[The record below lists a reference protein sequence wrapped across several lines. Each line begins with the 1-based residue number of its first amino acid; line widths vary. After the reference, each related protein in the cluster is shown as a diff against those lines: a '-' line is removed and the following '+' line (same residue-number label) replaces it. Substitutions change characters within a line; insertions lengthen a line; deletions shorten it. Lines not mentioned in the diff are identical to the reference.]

1 MGELMTLRDFF
12 RHYFLT
18 FLGGVFAASFSL
30 ALAVALAFV
39 TYFNDAPLAQ
49 VGLKIMLAGAVL
61 TLLTV
66 HSNFMILRGKPSW
79 AWVMV
84 VIYTA
89 CLLFVLPMIQY
100 SPHRVLYGLALAF
113 PLFGLLILNS
123 KGQRE
128 MRAKLVEIRHLRQTL
143 SARRKTPARKPVAPR

>member
-12 RHYFLT
+12 KHYFLT
-18 FLGGVFAASFSL
+18 FLGGVFAAYFSL
-30 ALAVALAFV
+30 ALAMALAFV
-39 TYFNDAPLAQ
+39 TYFNDVPLAQ

-66 HSNFMILRGKPSW
+66 HSNFMILRGKPGW

-84 VIYTA
+84 GLYAA

-100 SPHRVLYGLALAF
+100 GPHRVLYGLALVF
-113 PLFGLLILNS
+113 PLFGLLTLNS

-128 MRAKLVEIRHLRQTL
+128 MRARLVEIRHLRQAL
-143 SARRKTPARKPVAPR
+143 GARHKAR

>member
-18 FLGGVFAASFSL
+18 FLGGVFAAYFSL

-39 TYFNDAPLAQ
+39 TYFDDAPLAQ
-49 VGLKIMLAGAVL
+49 VGPRIMLAGAVL

-66 HSNFMILRGKPSW
+66 HSNFMVLRGRPRW
-79 AWVMV
+79 AWMMV
-84 VIYTA
+84 GIYAA
-89 CLLFVLPMIQY
+89 CLVFVLPMIQY
-100 SPHRVLYGLALAF
+100 GPQRVLYGLALVF

-128 MRAKLVEIRHLRQTL
+128 MRAKLVEIRHLRQAL
-143 SARRKTPARKPVAPR
+143 GARHKTR

>member
-18 FLGGVFAASFSL
+18 FLGGVFAAYFSV
-30 ALAVALAFV
+30 ALAMALAFV
-39 TYFNDAPLAQ
+39 TYFDDAPLAQ
-49 VGLKIMLAGAVL
+49 VGLKIMLAGAVF

-79 AWVMV
+79 TWLMV
-84 VIYTA
+84 GIYVA

-100 SPHRVLYGLALAF
+100 DPHRVLYGLALVF

-128 MRAKLVEIRHLRQTL
+128 MRAKLVEIRHLRQAL
-143 SARRKTPARKPVAPR
+143 GARHKAP

>member
-18 FLGGVFAASFSL
+18 FLGGVFAAYFSL
-30 ALAVALAFV
+30 ALTMALAFV
-39 TYFNDAPLAQ
+39 TYFDDVPLAQ
-49 VGLKIMLAGAVL
+49 VGFKIMLAGAVS

-79 AWVMV
+79 TWLMV
-84 VIYTA
+84 GIYVA

-100 SPHRVLYGLALAF
+100 DPHRVLYGLALVF

-128 MRAKLVEIRHLRQTL
+128 MRAKLVEIRRLRQAL
-143 SARRKTPARKPVAPR
+143 GARHKAP